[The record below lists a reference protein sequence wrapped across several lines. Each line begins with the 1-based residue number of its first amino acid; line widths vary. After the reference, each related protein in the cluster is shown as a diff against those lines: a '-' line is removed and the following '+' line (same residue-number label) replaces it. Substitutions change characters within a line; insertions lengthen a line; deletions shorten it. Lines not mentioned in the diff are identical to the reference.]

1 MLSQLKSVGEE
12 LKQQSEESMLASQA
26 LSSKA
31 AAEALSEA
39 QKEVAE
45 YEKTVMDSSHPL
57 HFIVCFVYGRGSIV
71 RSIHVTLLVSL
82 MTMKHDEAT
91 HPHSS

>member
-1 MLSQLKSVGEE
+1 VVLPSQLKSVGEE

-45 YEKTVMDSSHPL
+45 YEKTVTDSRKSCSAL
-57 HFIVCFVYGRGSIV
+57 HWNLNIGIAWNGS
-71 RSIHVTLLVSL
+71 RSDAFTAHYYYFFFFCE
-82 MTMKHDEAT
+82 MH
-91 HPHSS
+91 